1 MVVIPYIIS
10 FNLYSKLPCQVNPFV
25 IPDLQIK
32 SQDVEGLS
40 NFLKVKQLL
49 SGRGGMQTQGTAPP
63 KASTLYLPSSIVVY
77 YNLLYY
83 TTSPHNLDAGKPQI
97 HSTRE

>member
-1 MVVIPYIIS
+1 MVIIPYIIS

-25 IPDLQIK
+25 ISHLQFK

-49 SGRGGMQTQGTAPP
+49 SGRARMQTQGTAPP
-63 KASTLYLPSSIVVY
+63 EASALYLPSCTAVY

-83 TTSPHNLDAGKPQI
+83 TTSPR
-97 HSTRE
+97 TT